1 MKIIFLDIDGVLNSE
16 MYKARS
22 SENCVDGYIDLSR
35 VKLLADIVNATDA
48 KIVLISSLRIDW
60 DKSSELCGD
69 DGKYINKCFANYELS
84 IMDKT
89 PYISF
94 FTARRKEILSWL
106 SVHQNEVESF
116 VIIDDM
122 QDGWESLS
130 SRVVNTNPYGYGLEE
145 VHVKK
150 AIELLKGRVRFKTK
164 NAEKNNR

>member
-16 MYKARS
+16 MYKACS

-60 DKSSELCGD
+60 DKSPEFCGE
-69 DGKYINKCFANYELS
+69 DGKYINKCFAKYGLS

-94 FTARRKEILSWL
+94 FTARRKEIISWL
-106 SVHQNEVESF
+106 SVYQNEVESF

-130 SRVVNTNPYGYGLEE
+130 SRVVNTNPYEYGLEE
-145 VHVKK
+145 VHAKK
-150 AIELLKGRVRFKTK
+150 AIELLKERVRFKQ
-164 NAEKNNR
+164 A